1 MCWRLPVF
9 LRRVERVPMPAKA
22 DRKRGAPKGNQN
34 ARKHGFYAKVLNEA
48 EQLDFELASGVE
60 GIDDEI
66 ALLRVK
72 IKSILENDPENIK
85 LIMQATNALE
95 RLIRTRYKITKEQRK
110 GLKEAIGNV
119 LRDIALPLGI
129 GIGAAIDKKVS

>member
-1 MCWRLPVF
+1 MKDKIV
-9 LRRVERVPMPAKA
+9 
-22 DRKRGAPKGNQN
+22 RKRGAPKGNQN
-34 ARKHGFYAKVLNEA
+34 ARKHGFYSKVLDEA
-48 EQLDFELASGVE
+48 EQLDLELASDVE

-72 IKSILENDPENIK
+72 IKSILEKDPENIR
-85 LIMQATNALE
+85 LLAAATNALA
-95 RLIRTRYKITKEQRK
+95 RLVRTKYNISKQDRK

-129 GIGAAIDKKVS
+129 GIGATLNK

>member
-1 MCWRLPVF
+1 
-9 LRRVERVPMPAKA
+9 MPARA

-34 ARKHGFYAKVLNEA
+34 ARKHGFYTRVLDEA

-85 LIMQATNALE
+85 LIMQVTNALE

-119 LRDIALPLGI
+119 LRDVALPLGI
-129 GIGAAIDKKVS
+129 GIGATINK

>member
-1 MCWRLPVF
+1 M
-9 LRRVERVPMPAKA
+9 EINHMPEEAK
-22 DRKRGAPKGNQN
+22 RKRGAPKGNQN
-34 ARKHGFYAKVLNEA
+34 ARKHGFYSKVLDET

-72 IKSILENDPENIK
+72 IKSILEKDPENIK
-85 LIMQATNALE
+85 LIMQATNTLAGLVK
-95 RLIRTRYKITKEQRK
+95 TSYNITKEQKK

-119 LRDIALPLGI
+119 LRDVALPLGI
-129 GIGAAIDKKVS
+129 GIGAAIK

>member
-1 MCWRLPVF
+1 MEKDHVP
-9 LRRVERVPMPAKA
+9 RVN
-22 DRKRGAPKGNQN
+22 RKRGGQPGNRN
-34 ARKHGFYAKVLNEA
+34 ARKHGFYSKVLNEA
-48 EQLDFELASGVE
+48 EQLDFDLAAGVN

-85 LIMQATNALE
+85 LIMQATNTLAGLVK
-95 RLIRTRYKITKEQRK
+95 TSYNMTKEQKK

-119 LRDIALPLGI
+119 LRDVALPLGI
-129 GIGAAIDKKVS
+129 GIGTGIKN

>member
-1 MCWRLPVF
+1 
-9 LRRVERVPMPAKA
+9 MPARA

-34 ARKHGFYAKVLNEA
+34 ARKHGFYTRVLDEA

-85 LIMQATNALE
+85 LIMQVTNALE

-119 LRDIALPLGI
+119 LRDVALPLGI
-129 GIGAAIDKKVS
+129 GIGATVNK